1 MHAGRFGRVGALG
14 LLGLVLSI
22 AGCGGGDGGQT
33 DRSASYER
41 GMRAVVSELA
51 KPFAMG
57 FGFVDV
63 ENDRDAAALAKQ
75 MAGDFRRTSSR
86 AQSIQAPTDVA
97 NEHAA
102 FVAALDHVAD
112 NFEGFAESGGKD
124 VTALDRSDDAFESL
138 NRSLNAIQRKGYDLN
153 WK

>member
-41 GMRAVVSELA
+41 SMRAVVSELA

-63 ENDRDAAALAKQ
+63 ETDRDAAALAKQ

-97 NEHAA
+97 SEHTA
-102 FVAALDHVAD
+102 FLAALDHVAD
-112 NFEGFAESGGKD
+112 NYEAFAESGGKD
-124 VTALDRSDDAFESL
+124 VTALTGATTSSRAL
-138 NRSLNAIQRKGYDLN
+138 NHSLNAIQKNGYDLN